1 MKITTTTPNPP
12 HLMHPTTDDR
22 VDKRTV
28 PVVIQGEGG
37 IQQLVRQ
44 LVVGIPGGIV
54 SAGGDASTLQA
65 RHPRTR
71 LPALLIKPI
80 QRSASGDLDQ
90 LAPQA
95 CDLRLELPDEIGP
108 GGLLHLR
115 DVERFLQRDQSA
127 LEANL
132 ELLLVRPLPGVE
144 GGQVRGQHRE
154 EVRRQHDLDT
164 GEPTRLDDAPR
175 DALKHLRQ
183 TNRGVHQRALHR
195 LERLEHMR
203 GAVGDHVQR
212 EEHPH
217 VDRVV
222 SRGHVAVAE
231 DRKQVDAME
240 EALHSLDG
248 VGFAKVDDELLE
260 AVGVGRRRKRLVF
273 WKRNEGE
280 MKE

>member
-1 MKITTTTPNPP
+1 MKITTTTPNHP

-37 IQQLVRQ
+37 IQQQLVRQ

-65 RHPRTR
+65 QHPLTS

-80 QRSASGDLDQ
+80 QRGASGDLDQ

-108 GGLLHLR
+108 GRLLHLR
-115 DVERFLQRDQSA
+115 DVERVLQRHQGA
-127 LEANL
+127 LDANL

-164 GEPTRLDDAPR
+164 GEPTRLDYAPR

-195 LERLEHMR
+195 PERLEHMR

-222 SRGHVAVAE
+222 SCGHVAVAE
-231 DRKQVDAME
+231 DRKQVDPME
-240 EALHSLDG
+240 EALRSLDG
-248 VGFAKVDDELLE
+248 AGFAKVDDELLE
-260 AVGVGRRRKRLVF
+260 AVGVGRKWLEELR
-273 WKRNEGE
+273 
-280 MKE
+280 